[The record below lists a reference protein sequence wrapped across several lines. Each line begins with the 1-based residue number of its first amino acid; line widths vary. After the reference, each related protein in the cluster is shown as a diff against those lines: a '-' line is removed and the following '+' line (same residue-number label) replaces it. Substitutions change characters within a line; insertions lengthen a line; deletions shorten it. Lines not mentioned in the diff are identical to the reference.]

1 MIKDDQSK
9 KSKGFSIFTWH
20 MFIFVMIV
28 AGAMLYGKYYGYQK
42 GAVFI

>member
-1 MIKDDQSK
+1 MIKDDQNK
-9 KSKGFSIFTWH
+9 KGKIFNQLTWC
-20 MFIFVMIV
+20 MLILVLIV

>member
-9 KSKGFSIFTWH
+9 KNQFFNRFTWH
-20 MFIFVMIV
+20 MFILVLIV
-28 AGAMLYGKYYGYQK
+28 AAAMWYGKYYGYQK